1 METLIKELEQKN
13 ITLLKQEPMKKHT
26 SFRIGGNADIYIS
39 PKSSEEIQ
47 SILFLAKKYDVPVTV
62 MGNGSNLL
70 VSDKGIRGI
79 VIQIGEDM
87 STILVKGEKITA
99 QAGALLKTIG
109 EKALQ
114 SSLEGFAFAAGIPGS
129 LGGAVCMNAGA
140 YGGEI
145 KDILVEAEVLTEDLQ
160 IKKLST
166 QQLQFSYR
174 HSIIPEKGYIVLSAT
189 FLLKKGNPK
198 EIAQK
203 MTELAQQRREKQPLN
218 FPSAGS
224 IFKRPQGYFAGKLIT
239 DAGLKGYSIGDAQ
252 VSQKH
257 GGFIVNKGNATCADV
272 LALIEHCQK
281 TVFEKFGVMLETE
294 VKMIGER

>member
-114 SSLEGFAFAAGIPGS
+114 SSLEGFAFAAGIPGP

-160 IKKLST
+160 IKKFST

-189 FLLKKGNPK
+189 FLLKKGNQK

>member
-114 SSLEGFAFAAGIPGS
+114 SSLEGFAFAGGIPGS

-160 IKKLST
+160 INKLST

-189 FLLKKGNPK
+189 FLLKKGNQK

>member
-99 QAGALLKTIG
+99 QAGVLLKTIG

>member
-189 FLLKKGNPK
+189 FLLNKGNQK

>member
-114 SSLEGFAFAAGIPGS
+114 SSLEGFAFAGGIPGS

-189 FLLKKGNPK
+189 FLLKKGNQK

-272 LALIEHCQK
+272 LVLIEHCQK

>member
-70 VSDKGIRGI
+70 VSDKGMRGI

-99 QAGALLKTIG
+99 QAGVLLKTIG

-189 FLLKKGNPK
+189 FLLKKGNQK

>member
-109 EKALQ
+109 GKALQ
-114 SSLEGFAFAAGIPGS
+114 SSLGGFAFAAGIPGS

-189 FLLKKGNPK
+189 FLLKKGNQK

-257 GGFIVNKGNATCADV
+257 GGFIVNKENATCADV

>member
-99 QAGALLKTIG
+99 QAGVLLKTIG

-189 FLLKKGNPK
+189 FLLKKGNQK

>member
-114 SSLEGFAFAAGIPGS
+114 SSLEGFAFAGGIPGS

-160 IKKLST
+160 IKKFST

-189 FLLKKGNPK
+189 FLLKKGNQK

>member
-160 IKKLST
+160 IKKFST

-189 FLLKKGNPK
+189 FLLKKGNQK

-272 LALIEHCQK
+272 LVLIEHCQK

>member
-160 IKKLST
+160 IKKFST

-189 FLLKKGNPK
+189 FLLKKGNQK

-257 GGFIVNKGNATCADV
+257 GGFIVNKENATCADV

>member
-189 FLLKKGNPK
+189 FLLKKGNQK

>member
-189 FLLKKGNPK
+189 FLLKKGNQK

-272 LALIEHCQK
+272 LVLIEHCQK

>member
-129 LGGAVCMNAGA
+129 LGGAVRMNAGA

-160 IKKLST
+160 IKKFST

-189 FLLKKGNPK
+189 FLLKKGNQK

>member
-174 HSIIPEKGYIVLSAT
+174 HSIIPEKGYIVLSAK
-189 FLLKKGNPK
+189 FLSKKGNQK

-252 VSQKH
+252 VSQKN

-272 LALIEHCQK
+272 LVLIEHCQK

>member
-26 SFRIGGNADIYIS
+26 SFSIGGNADIYIS

-99 QAGALLKTIG
+99 QAGVLLKTIG

-189 FLLKKGNPK
+189 FLLKKGNQK

>member
-70 VSDKGIRGI
+70 VSDKGIRGF

-189 FLLKKGNPK
+189 FLLKKGNQK

>member
-145 KDILVEAEVLTEDLQ
+145 KDILVEADVLTEDLQ
-160 IKKLST
+160 IKKFST

-189 FLLKKGNPK
+189 FLLKKGNQK

-239 DAGLKGYSIGDAQ
+239 DAGLKAYSIGDAQ

>member
-160 IKKLST
+160 IKKFST

-189 FLLKKGNPK
+189 FLLKKGNQK

>member
-1 METLIKELEQKN
+1 
-13 ITLLKQEPMKKHT
+13 
-26 SFRIGGNADIYIS
+26 
-39 PKSSEEIQ
+39 
-47 SILFLAKKYDVPVTV
+47 
-62 MGNGSNLL
+62 
-70 VSDKGIRGI
+70 
-79 VIQIGEDM
+79 M

>member
-13 ITLLKQEPMKKHT
+13 ITLLKEEPMKKHT

-114 SSLEGFAFAAGIPGS
+114 SSLEGFAFAGGIPGS

-189 FLLKKGNPK
+189 FLLKKGNQK

>member
-114 SSLEGFAFAAGIPGS
+114 SSLEGFAFAGGIPGS

-189 FLLKKGNPK
+189 FLLKKGNQK

>member
-114 SSLEGFAFAAGIPGS
+114 SSLEGFAFAGGIPGS

>member
-189 FLLKKGNPK
+189 FLLKKGNQK

-294 VKMIGER
+294 VKMIGEQ

>member
-1 METLIKELEQKN
+1 MEQIN
-13 ITLLKQEPMKKHT
+13 ITLLKQEAMKKHT

-160 IKKLST
+160 IKKFST

-189 FLLKKGNPK
+189 FLLKKGNQK